1 MKKHRL
7 DARMIAIMG
16 LLIALMVT
24 LSRLVGIETPF
35 IKISVTF
42 IPQVIMGILFG
53 PFWSGIGAVLA
64 DLVGMALFSKSA
76 FFIGFTLNAFIE
88 GAIYGF
94 FFYRKE
100 ITWKNAILATLSVT
114 LIINLFLTPLWLA
127 LMYHVPLFSWVV
139 WAPRLLKTVIWLPI
153 QSIAIYYVGRSIP
166 YKKILRSL
174 AIHAK

>member
-24 LSRLVGIETPF
+24 LSRLVAIETPF

-100 ITWKNAILATLSVT
+100 ITWKNAILCHADHKLIFDTIMACVDVPCAIVQLGRLGAPPAKNSDMVT
-114 LIINLFLTPLWLA
+114 DSINC
-127 LMYHVPLFSWVV
+127 H
-139 WAPRLLKTVIWLPI
+139 LLRRT
-153 QSIAIYYVGRSIP
+153 
-166 YKKILRSL
+166 
-174 AIHAK
+174 

>member
-24 LSRLVGIETPF
+24 LSRLVAIETPF

-64 DLVGMALFSKSA
+64 DLVGMALFSKST

-114 LIINLFLTPLWLA
+114 LIIMA
-127 LMYHVPLFSWVV
+127 CVDVPCAIVQLGRLG
-139 WAPRLLKTVIWLPI
+139 APPVKNSDMVTDSINCHLLRRT
-153 QSIAIYYVGRSIP
+153 
-166 YKKILRSL
+166 
-174 AIHAK
+174 

>member
-24 LSRLVGIETPF
+24 LSRLVAIETPF

-64 DLVGMALFSKSA
+64 DLVGMALFSKST

-94 FFYRKE
+94 FSIEKKSLGKMRF
-100 ITWKNAILATLSVT
+100 
-114 LIINLFLTPLWLA
+114 WL
-127 LMYHVPLFSWVV
+127 
-139 WAPRLLKTVIWLPI
+139 RLV
-153 QSIAIYYVGRSIP
+153 SR
-166 YKKILRSL
+166 
-174 AIHAK
+174 

>member
-24 LSRLVGIETPF
+24 LSRLVAIETPF

-114 LIINLFLTPLWLA
+114 LIINLFLTP
-127 LMYHVPLFSWVV
+127 
-139 WAPRLLKTVIWLPI
+139 
-153 QSIAIYYVGRSIP
+153 
-166 YKKILRSL
+166 
-174 AIHAK
+174 

>member
-24 LSRLVGIETPF
+24 LSRLVAIETPF

-64 DLVGMALFSKSA
+64 DLVGMALFSKST

-127 LMYHVPLFSWVV
+127 LVLWASPSLCGLYAAFPYPLVRTT
-139 WAPRLLKTVIWLPI
+139 A
-153 QSIAIYYVGRSIP
+153 A
-166 YKKILRSL
+166 
-174 AIHAK
+174 

>member
-24 LSRLVGIETPF
+24 LSRLVAIETPF

-114 LIINLFLTPLWLA
+114 LIINLFFDTIMA
-127 LMYHVPLFSWVV
+127 CVDVPCAIVQLGRLG
-139 WAPRLLKTVIWLPI
+139 APPVKNSDMVTDSINCHLLRR
-153 QSIAIYYVGRSIP
+153 A
-166 YKKILRSL
+166 
-174 AIHAK
+174 

>member
-24 LSRLVGIETPF
+24 LSRLVAIETPF

-53 PFWSGIGAVLA
+53 PFWSGIGAV
-64 DLVGMALFSKSA
+64 
-76 FFIGFTLNAFIE
+76 FIGFTLNAFIE

-153 QSIAIYYVGRSIP
+153 QSIAIYYVGRSVP